1 MRIIWLL
8 SMGANAILLA
18 LMTWLWAVTG
28 APECLLWMAYAALMG
43 GLSTYALRKERGR
56 VRA

>member
-1 MRIIWLL
+1 MKYLHLL
-8 SMGANAILLA
+8 SIGANAILLA

-43 GLSTYALRKERGR
+43 GLSTYALRKDRA
-56 VRA
+56 VRL